1 MTDAVTYTVESGI
14 ATVRLDRPEKYNA
27 MTLPMWRAVTDAV
40 GRAAADDA
48 RALVLTGAGDLFC
61 AGDDIGALADIEDE
75 RDVRALVDTLS
86 DCFEAIER
94 SRVPVVGRANGSAY
108 GGGFELLLAA
118 DVTVVPEGAAF
129 ALPETEIGAM
139 PLYAAKRLTAAVG
152 KQRAADLALTGR
164 EIDGATAA
172 DWGLFARAVPASDLD
187 EAVAEVVSA
196 FERASPAATATTKAW
211 LNAGLGSP
219 AERVGMRTGLG
230 YLFAG
235 PDAREG
241 AEAFLEDRDPDYAE

>member
-40 GRAAADDA
+40 GRAEADDA
-48 RALVLTGAGDLFC
+48 RALVLTGAGDRFC
-61 AGDDIGALADIEDE
+61 AGDDIGALADIEDD

-118 DVTVVPEGAAF
+118 DVTVVPEEAAF

-152 KQRAADLALTGR
+152 KQRAADLALAGR

-172 DWGLFARAVPASDLD
+172 DWGLFARAVPAGDLD
-187 EAVAEVVSA
+187 ETVAEVVAA

-211 LNAGLGSP
+211 LNAPLRSP